1 VERKAAKLMLDDWSD
16 FNYTA
21 SSTRDQKQN
30 IADRMRSW
38 RMNTGVLGMFVAPS
52 V

>member
-1 VERKAAKLMLDDWSD
+1 MMAVI
-16 FNYTA
+16 
-21 SSTRDQKQN
+21 STTLHLALKTKKHN